1 MDEHRFAVLVATL
14 QYAFEGHRDLRMSQQ
29 RARALA
35 RPERGGAVGVHEDD
49 QVEPSPRYRS
59 GALALG
65 AAKGFE
71 FGFERR
77 PISAVLGLFGADLG
91 IEGFAKGVA
100 GARQSEPEQGR
111 RLDRVWA
118 SLGKRWA
125 KLMRRSGVRDSAS
138 QNVTRSDS
146 GSPPNAR

>member
-1 MDEHRFAVLVATL
+1 MCESGGAIGRDSRSAYCVGSFGVGEEGGIHGLDEHRFAVLVATL

-100 GARQSEPEQGR
+100 GARQSEPEQG
-111 RLDRVWA
+111 A
-118 SLGKRWA
+118 AAG
-125 KLMRRSGVRDSAS
+125 
-138 QNVTRSDS
+138 
-146 GSPPNAR
+146 